1 MGGAMDALKTVWNQF
16 LKDSDKLPGW
26 VPLFVVMLVVVD
38 RATPP
43 DHISLWGR
51 TLPLSREFL
60 AAALTL
66 LFYTVGDAIDEVV
79 FKTGQEGARGTRE
92 IWKERYSEQLKAA
105 RDEMGAG
112 NGLYSV
118 ALKLVTAGE
127 KHRGTRP
134 GIHIPN
140 EAAKC
145 LRALILPFTILAAPF
160 FARGRVA
167 LALTCLAV
175 AAALLLTYP
184 LLKVRH
190 LRRLYVSASGLAQKE
205 KLYHDEELGTMRLVF
220 WDGNLVG
227 SACSVPKRQTTGNR
241 TAP

>member
-1 MGGAMDALKTVWNQF
+1 MDALKTVWNQF

-26 VPLFVVMLVVVD
+26 VPLFVLMLIVVD
-38 RATPP
+38 WAKPP
-43 DHISLWGR
+43 DHISPWGR

-66 LFYTVGDAIDEVV
+66 VLYTIGDAIDEVV
-79 FKTGQEGARGTRE
+79 FKTGPEGARKTRAV
-92 IWKERYSEQLKAA
+92 WKKRYTDESKAA
-105 RDEMGAG
+105 GDALGVG

-127 KHRGTRP
+127 KHRGTRL

-145 LRALILPFTILAAPF
+145 LRALILPLAILAVLF
-160 FARGRVA
+160 FAWGSVP
-167 LALTCLAV
+167 LALTCLA
-175 AAALLLTYP
+175 AAAGLLLTYP
-184 LLKVRH
+184 LLKVWH
-190 LRRLYVSASGLAQKE
+190 LQRLYDSASGLAKE
-205 KLYHDEELGTMRLVF
+205 KPYHDEELGTMRLVF

-227 SACSVPKRQTTGNR
+227 AGCSVPKAQTTGNR
-241 TAP
+241 PAL